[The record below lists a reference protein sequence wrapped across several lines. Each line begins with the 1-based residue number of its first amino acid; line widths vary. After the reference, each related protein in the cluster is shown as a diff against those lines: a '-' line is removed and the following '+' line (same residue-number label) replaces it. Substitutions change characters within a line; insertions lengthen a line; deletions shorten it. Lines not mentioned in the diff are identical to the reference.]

1 MVRYLYLTIGF
12 IFVGIGFIG
21 IFVPGIPT
29 TVNILVAAWAFSK
42 SSPRFENWLLN
53 HKAFGQLI
61 RDWRTHRGMSRKAKI
76 KAISFIL
83 ITFSTTALF
92 VFPLVGDIVFLTLG
106 LILCIYLYSRPEP
119 PVLAEGQL

>member
-1 MVRYLYLTIGF
+1 MRYLYLTIGF
-12 IFVGIGFIG
+12 IFVSIGFIG
-21 IFVPGIPT
+21 MFIPGIPT

-53 HKAFGQLI
+53 HKVFGQLI

-92 VFPLVGDIVFLTLG
+92 VFPLAGDIVFLTLG